1 MQAVQPAPSQPET
14 LPPDGRRLVAER
26 LAALAHPARIEIIQ
40 HLARRDACCN
50 KDVVDRMAL
59 AQSTVS
65 QHLKVLQRID
75 LLEATSQHTRMIYRL
90 RQDRLRNFCRAFQQT
105 LGTHDCENGTQSGG
119 MDAAGMLMP

>member
-1 MQAVQPAPSQPET
+1 MALDKSNLFPSHT
-14 LPPDGRRLVAER
+14 I
-26 LAALAHPARIEIIQ
+26 ALAEFAEGLGHPARISIVTELMK
-40 HLARRDACCN
+40 HPDGLCCGEL
-50 KDVVDRMAL
+50 VERMPL
-59 AQSTVS
+59 AQATVS